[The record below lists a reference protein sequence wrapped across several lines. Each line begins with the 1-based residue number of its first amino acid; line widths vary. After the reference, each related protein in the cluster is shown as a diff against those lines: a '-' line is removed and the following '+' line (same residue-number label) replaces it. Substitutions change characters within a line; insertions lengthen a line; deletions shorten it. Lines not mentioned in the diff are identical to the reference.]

1 MSDAT
6 KQWVEGYR
14 RAWESND
21 PDDIRALF
29 TEDAVYRDG
38 PSTPGWV
45 GHEAIVEGWLRQRDE
60 PGTTG
65 FEWQPL
71 VTDGE
76 VSVVRCVITYP
87 DGENST
93 VYDNLWVIRLAPD
106 GRATEYTDW
115 FIARDPA

>member
-6 KQWVEGYR
+6 KQWVDGYR

-21 PDDIRALF
+21 PGDIRAIF

-38 PSTPGWV
+38 PSAPGWV
-45 GHEAIVEGWLRQRDE
+45 GHQAIVDGWLNQRDE
-60 PGTTG
+60 PGDAQ
-65 FEWQPL
+65 FEWHLL
-71 VTDGE
+71 VTDGR

-87 DGENST
+87 GGDKAN

-106 GRATEYTDW
+106 GRATEFTDW
-115 FIARDPA
+115 FIARD